1 MATNNCTLGLVDS
14 KEVGHPPWQ
23 AEKIK
28 LLISNSLIAPSGN
41 DHQRYLSG
49 KGSRSILLIHKGF
62 VQITAEPSRLLD
74 RDYRDVYMLFKMNGF
89 THIKATMLKD
99 LITGWTKVKE
109 SVEHVSVGG
118 EISFKMDYVAPGS
131 PVIIYVH
138 SFSKD
143 MVEIE
148 GYVDPD

>member
-1 MATNNCTLGLVDS
+1 
-14 KEVGHPPWQ
+14 
-23 AEKIK
+23 
-28 LLISNSLIAPSGN
+28 
-41 DHQRYLSG
+41 
-49 KGSRSILLIHKGF
+49 
-62 VQITAEPSRLLD
+62 
-74 RDYRDVYMLFKMNGF
+74 
-89 THIKATMLKD
+89 MLKD
-99 LITGWTKVKE
+99 LIIGWTKVKE
-109 SVEHVSVGG
+109 FVEHVSVGG